1 MGIYTRTTVSAGPFR
16 FTMSRSGL
24 TVSAGTPGFR
34 VGSGP
39 RGNYVRIDGGGVRY
53 TATGRPAVARGMLP
67 PAPAPAPIRRS
78 VREQPVALE
87 DVTGASTVQLAPTGR
102 DDLVQQLNEAGRRKR
117 LGWPVAVIA
126 LVLGLLTLPYGVIVW
141 ALAIPLCTWLVLRDS
156 ARRTVVLFYDVDDEP
171 GAWFERVHTVWASL
185 SASRALWR
193 VVQSGRVSTTHQR
206 KTNAGAG
213 AIVSR
218 VPTTA
223 HLDGPARLS
232 TNVVV
237 PSLTAGKVSLYL
249 LPDRVLLHEGG
260 HFTDVTYDEL
270 RVESTQTRFIES
282 AGPLLPDALQV
293 DQTWRYVNVKG
304 GPDRRF
310 KDNAVLPVVLYGGL
324 YLSSAGG
331 LDWRLQSSSPTAAP
345 TAGNVL
351 TAVPRVRTT

>member
-1 MGIYTRTTVSAGPFR
+1 MGIYARTTVSAGPFR

-24 TVSAGTPGFR
+24 DVSAGRPGFR

-39 RGNYVRIDGGGVRY
+39 RGNYVRVDGAGVRY
-53 TATGRPAVARGMLP
+53 SATGRPAVARGMLP
-67 PAPAPAPIRRS
+67 PAPTPPPVRRS

-87 DVTGASTVQLAPTGR
+87 DVTGASSLQLAPTGR
-102 DDLVQQLNEAGRRKR
+102 DDLVQQLNEAGRRRR
-117 LGWPVAVIA
+117 LGWPVAVLA
-126 LVLGLLTLPYGVIVW
+126 LVVGLLTLPYGVAVW
-141 ALAIPLCTWLVLRDS
+141 VVAVPLCAWLVLRDA
-156 ARRTVVLFYDVDDEP
+156 ARRTVVLFYDVDGEP
-171 GAWFERVHTVWASL
+171 GAWFERVHSVWASL

-237 PSLTAGKVSLYL
+237 PSLVAGKVSLYL
-249 LPDRVLLHEGG
+249 LPDRVLVHEGG

-270 RVESTQTRFIES
+270 HVESAQTRFVET
-282 AGPLLPDALQV
+282 AGPLLSDALQV

-310 KDNAVLPVVLYGGL
+310 KDNPVLPVVLYGGL

-351 TAVPRVRTT
+351 AAVPRLRTT